1 MAVPKTIHTFGPGEF
16 TVTAVGGS
24 AYPFA
29 CQVKGIE
36 ITSDY
41 EEISEE
47 VVYLGGREA
56 GCYEPAVQ
64 ERTDS
69 ISVEIDHDLTA
80 VGLYQFCQ
88 TYDLQEADFVY
99 TPNTGMGTSVAASW
113 TGRVVVTSPNVN
125 ADEFGARIDG
135 TIEWAGLGKFTF
147 TPAEDTAPV
156 A

>member
-64 ERTDS
+64 ERTDT

-125 ADEFGARIDG
+125 ADEYGARIDG
-135 TIEWAGLGKFTF
+135 TVEWAGIGKFTF
-147 TPAEDTAPV
+147 TPAEDPAPV